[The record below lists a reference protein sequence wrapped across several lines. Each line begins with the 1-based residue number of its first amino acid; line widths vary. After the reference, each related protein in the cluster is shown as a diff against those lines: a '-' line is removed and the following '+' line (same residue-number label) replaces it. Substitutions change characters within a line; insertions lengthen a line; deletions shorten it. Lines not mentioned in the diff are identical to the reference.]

1 MLASCSRADAPKSY
15 GPDVW
20 AVVDGREIRRED
32 VERAHRI
39 AVQPTIPPP
48 SEEETLTMKL
58 GVLDELISQDILLAR
73 ASAAGLQVAD
83 TEVDTAFADRRR
95 GLSDEAF
102 AKQLSDRGLTP
113 EEVKNVLRRDL
124 MIQKLIERDIT
135 SKVAVSDAEITA
147 FYDLNKAQ
155 FNLTETQYRI
165 AQIVIT
171 PVRDPALR
179 NRMNDDAATP
189 PDAEKKAQMLMERL
203 RGGADFAALAMDYSE
218 DPQSGPQGGDL
229 GFVPAS
235 RLNQAPPEL
244 RNLVLQ
250 MEPGTVRA
258 ATLGGAHTLVLLI
271 AREPAGQRELS
282 TPTVRDGIRDALR
295 ERKDRLLRT
304 AYLASSRN
312 NTVVDNRLAQTLV
325 DAQGKP
331 PAGTAATA
339 K

>member
-32 VERAHRI
+32 VERAHRM

-48 SEEETLTMKL
+48 SEEETLTVKL
-58 GVLDELISQDILLAR
+58 GVLDELISQDILLER

-135 SKVAVSDAEITA
+135 SKVAVSDAEIAA

-189 PDAEKKAQMLMERL
+189 ADAEKKAQMLMERL